1 MRICVLG
8 AGGLVGKTLLKVI
21 KERKFFYKEIILF
34 GNKNEEIEING
45 ERYFVEKFEGK
56 IPDCDIF
63 FSCLDKKE
71 AKEIIPEI
79 VRKGKRIIDNSPL
92 FRLEKNI
99 PLVIPE
105 ININEL
111 NEKTLLIANPNCS
124 TIQLILS
131 ISPFLN
137 YGIERI
143 FLSTYQSISGAG
155 KKGISAYE
163 CEKRGENYPESPFPY
178 RIYENLIPCIGE
190 IKEGES
196 EEERKIILESRKI
209 LKNEKI
215 EIHPMCVRVPVPYVH
230 SQSVF
235 LILKKKIREEE
246 AIEEIKRK
254 DYLVY
259 EEIPIPS
266 NYKDKDIVGV
276 GRIKIKN
283 NILKFFTCMDN
294 LRKGAATNAV
304 QIGEYYVR

>member
-21 KERKFFYKEIILF
+21 EERNFPYDEIILF
-34 GNKNEEIEING
+34 GTRNEEIEIN
-45 ERYFVEKFEGK
+45 EKKYFIEKFEGK

-63 FSCLDKKE
+63 FSCLDTKE

-79 VRKGKRIIDNSPL
+79 IKKGERVIDNSSA
-92 FRLEKNI
+92 FRLEKDV

-105 ININEL
+105 INGNEL
-111 NEKTLLIANPNCS
+111 NEKNLLIANPNCS

-137 YGIERI
+137 YGIKRV
-143 FLSTYQSISGAG
+143 FVSTYQSISGAG

-163 CEKRGENYPESPFPY
+163 HEKRGESYSDSPFPY
-178 RIYENLIPCIGE
+178 RIYENLIPWIGE
-190 IKEGES
+190 IKEGETV
-196 EEERKIILESRKI
+196 EERKMILEGRKI
-209 LKNEKI
+209 LKNEEL
-215 EIHPMCVRVPVPYVH
+215 EIYPICVRVPVPYVH

-235 LILKKKIREEE
+235 LCLEKEITEEE
-246 AIEEIKRK
+246 AIEEIKKR
-254 DYLVY
+254 DYLLY
-259 EEIPIPS
+259 EEIPTPL
-266 NYKDKDIVGV
+266 NYRNKDIIGI
-276 GRIKIKN
+276 GRIKVKN